1 MARRVPCRLARA
13 AQPASRETRPSR
25 KVPPVASGQPEHK
38 RKPPKQHTTIHGAD
52 VPATSHRN
60 YTQVVCMLGGDRRGT
75 KRKLTTMTDD
85 PDDQTDHKTLGLSYA
100 AERQSCFRI
109 SLVKLQAAQR
119 LIEPSLRRS
128 VLICNT
134 LKHIEDEL
142 RAEGEL
148 GLLHSAY
155 AFATSGNTPACAPP
169 TPIRQPEPMP
179 LTLNES
185 AAEDIASYIE
195 DMNNDSVQKEEGRR
209 KTTDK
214 LDGATV
220 SQSTGSAT
228 ETAKENSPSCMT
240 LTNTQLR
247 IQSNSLGANTV
258 QSDSINLDEIFSDL
272 DNSLYDLDFLT
283 PYTANIKLTPLSEDD
298 VSNSFSSASFTTHQV
313 TTNQTCRQNE
323 EWNELDHI
331 MEVLVGM

>member
-1 MARRVPCRLARA
+1 
-13 AQPASRETRPSR
+13 
-25 KVPPVASGQPEHK
+25 
-38 RKPPKQHTTIHGAD
+38 
-52 VPATSHRN
+52 
-60 YTQVVCMLGGDRRGT
+60 MLGSERRGT
-75 KRKLTTMTDD
+75 KRKLTTMADD
-85 PDDQTDHKTLGLSYA
+85 PDDQADRKTPGLPYA

-142 RAEGEL
+142 RAEGNL

-155 AFATSGNTPACAPP
+155 AFATGNTPACAPP

-195 DMNNDSVQKEEGRR
+195 DLNNDTVQKEERR
-209 KTTDK
+209 KTNK
-214 LDGATV
+214 LECATV
-220 SQSTGSAT
+220 NQSTGSPE
-228 ETAKENSPSCMT
+228 ETAKDHSPSCMT
-240 LTNTQLR
+240 LTNAQLR
-247 IQSNSLGANTV
+247 IQSSSLGANTV

-272 DNSLYDLDFLT
+272 DNSLYDIDFLT

-298 VSNSFSSASFTTHQV
+298 VSNSFSSASFATHQV
-313 TTNQTCRQNE
+313 TTNQTCRQTE

>member
-1 MARRVPCRLARA
+1 M
-13 AQPASRETRPSR
+13 
-25 KVPPVASGQPEHK
+25 
-38 RKPPKQHTTIHGAD
+38 HGN
-52 VPATSHRN
+52 TYSEEL
-60 YTQVVCMLGGDRRGT
+60 VCMLGGDRRGT
-75 KRKLTTMTDD
+75 KRKLTTMADD
-85 PDDQTDHKTLGLSYA
+85 PDDLAGHKTLGLPYA

-142 RAEGEL
+142 RAEGNL

-155 AFATSGNTPACAPP
+155 AFATGNTPACAPP

-195 DMNNDSVQKEEGRR
+195 DLNNDSVQSNKEERR
-209 KTTDK
+209 KTTTNK
-214 LDGATV
+214 LGFATV
-220 SQSTGSAT
+220 NQSTTGSST
-228 ETAKENSPSCMT
+228 ETAKDHTPSCMT

-247 IQSNSLGANTV
+247 IQSTNLSTNTAP
-258 QSDSINLDEIFSDL
+258 QPDSINLDEIFSDL

-298 VSNSFSSASFTTHQV
+298 VSNSFGGGTATFATTHQV